1 MKFVK
6 REYITYII
14 ILSII
19 VLTACDQRY
28 NTYNPIPEMPVN
40 YTLNIV
46 RDAPI
51 LMTQGGF
58 ISITEPNKSGQ
69 YIGYGGLLIFY
80 GFDNY
85 YYAYDLS
92 CPHECKK
99 DVRVIPS
106 MAGIA
111 ECPECKTKYDIGF
124 GTGMPSGGESEYG
137 LRRYTVTISGENL
150 RVTK

>member
-6 REYITYII
+6 REYITCII

-28 NTYNPIPEMPVN
+28 NTYNPIPEMP
-40 YTLNIV
+40 
-46 RDAPI
+46 
-51 LMTQGGF
+51 GF

-99 DVRVIPS
+99 EIRVIPS

>member
-6 REYITYII
+6 REYITCII

-80 GFDNY
+80 GFELLLRLRFK
-85 YYAYDLS
+85 LS
-92 CPHECKK
+92 A
-99 DVRVIPS
+99 R
-106 MAGIA
+106 MQQR
-111 ECPECKTKYDIGF
+111 
-124 GTGMPSGGESEYG
+124 GTRYTLYGRDSGMP
-137 LRRYTVTISGENL
+137 
-150 RVTK
+150 